1 MMPRNFYKKISKGFE
16 SNVIDMTGLNIF
28 GLHDPIG
35 NKGLQPCRE
44 LLNMRGVNS
53 LHHTLNKSCRII
65 PFKSLQILFILLS
78 NYRLRCRA
86 PAS

>member
-44 LLNMRGVNS
+44 LLNMGGG
-53 LHHTLNKSCRII
+53 
-65 PFKSLQILFILLS
+65 
-78 NYRLRCRA
+78 
-86 PAS
+86 